1 MAPMTRSHT
10 LIPLPQG
17 RQALPQ
23 QSRDR
28 DVSWQFPGSDT
39 RSERELSEEPPSSY
53 GEDAEM
59 ASHDLPDDD
68 DFTKRLP
75 DRSAEE
81 TEAILHPL
89 RETANRVGREVERFA
104 EVLDGYNPQRTTDQ
118 DERHD
123 MMVDLIDLYLEIA
136 TETVEKLRKVHAL
149 ERQKKNGVR
158 WRKKMRGFEVS
169 PDDDEDMDIEDSDEK
184 ELPSADR
191 RTTLEDLERW
201 EQEAQTWDLLRRLV
215 HLRFP
220 APGNSGQSLQKY
232 AAINQYS
239 SEYELWG
246 HFLEKDDV
254 ALERKTVLQWLK
266 ETADES
272 GEDIDILVQ
281 DLQQNADRGDII
293 AAGWI
298 HTKHAIKGSKLNVA
312 QHSSQI
318 EPLITQLDPDA
329 MTRQKRKLQE
339 QDQYF
344 ERAIW
349 LGCYEML
356 RRGKSSAEIR
366 EWCTERTEVWRA
378 VSMSGF
384 PDERSEE
391 DFDSG
396 NPESSALWRRMCFA
410 LARKGGGD
418 DYERAVYGILSGDIQ
433 SVEPVC
439 RSWDDFVFANYNAL
453 LKNQYDNYLR
463 TALPTRPVSLATLNF
478 ESFDAVQFHGDPQTA
493 GRKLIDTLKTN
504 PKTAPE
510 TLEPMKMLQ
519 GVLIADQFS
528 HFIYQQGLALSQF
541 ANANGHS
548 KLIPPK
554 VEKPENED
562 FTKYITMDDHDS
574 LRVLTHVLLVFMGLG
589 LDLGGILRVTEVENV
604 IVAYI
609 SFLRLAGKEEL
620 IPLYCFQLTGKRKY
634 AILCRNL
641 IDITDNDQRITQIR
655 LMRELGLDVQEFV
668 SLQARFLLGDFPDT
682 VSSYPALGN
691 FKLFDDVDPSIERPL
706 PTFRRPR
713 SDFIGGD
720 NDNVSRTDMLLIRS
734 MEWYLLVDGMW
745 SETFTVGTLL
755 YLRFFKNMNLSAAR
769 ELAIKA
775 RGSEIAKS
783 KTPALLGK
791 SFDFAELS
799 NDREEDLTEVLDGSA
814 DEKRLL
820 KLHLLA
826 EAKTYRELEALIECL
841 DNVETCSSLATLL
854 IEDRTAAAQQQW
866 RKGLSQSYAPMR
878 ACVEP
883 LLQGWLLTCQNEG
896 AEAELKQLREAYLP
910 ETILAYI
917 ALLQFGGGAL
927 TRDLLMECMELS
939 AVIAGEDSDVL
950 EVFMKTG
957 RVKELVE
964 AFAVASKDLLV
975 LTAQKAT
982 PGSRSKKLRRKG
994 WTPELWNVKP

>member
-1 MAPMTRSHT
+1 MAPMTRSHA
-10 LIPLPQG
+10 LIPLPEG
-17 RQALPQ
+17 RKAHPPQ
-23 QSRDR
+23 QSRE
-28 DVSWQFPGSDT
+28 VSWQFPGSDT
-39 RSERELSEEPPSSY
+39 RSERELSEGPPSSY
-53 GEDAEM
+53 DEDAEM
-59 ASHDLPDDD
+59 SSHPDQGEDE
-68 DFTKRLP
+68 FTKRFP
-75 DRSAEE
+75 ERAVENAED
-81 TEAILHPL
+81 ILHPL

-104 EVLDGYNPQRTTDQ
+104 EVLDGYNPQRATEQ

-123 MMVDLIDLYLEIA
+123 MMIDLIDLYLEIA
-136 TETVEKLRKVHAL
+136 TETVDKLRKVHGY

-158 WRKKMRGFEVS
+158 WRRKMRGFEIS
-169 PDDDEDMDIEDSDEK
+169 QDDDEDMDIEDADEP
-184 ELPSADR
+184 ELPSVER
-191 RTTLEDLERW
+191 HTTLEDLEHW

-220 APGNSGQSLQKY
+220 APGSSGQSLQQF
-232 AAINQYS
+232 APINQYS
-239 SEYELWG
+239 SENDLWED
-246 HFLEKDDV
+246 FLQKDGL

-272 GEDIDILVQ
+272 GEDIDVMVQ

-298 HTKHAIKGSKLNVA
+298 HTKYAIKGSKLNVA
-312 QHSSQI
+312 QNASQI

-329 MTRQKRKLQE
+329 MTRQKRRLQE

-366 EWCTERTEVWRA
+366 EWCMERTEVWRA
-378 VSMSGF
+378 VSMGGF
-384 PDERSEE
+384 PDERSE
-391 DFDSG
+391 DDVDSG
-396 NPESSALWRRMCFA
+396 NPESSALWRRMCFT

-463 TALPTRPVSLATLNF
+463 SALPTRLVSLAALNF
-478 ESFDAVQFHGDPQTA
+478 ESFDAIQFHGDPQTA

-504 PKTAPE
+504 TKTAPE
-510 TLEPMKMLQ
+510 TLQPMKMLQ
-519 GVLIADQFS
+519 GVLIANQFS

-548 KLIPPK
+548 NLIPSK
-554 VEKPENED
+554 NEKPENED
-562 FTKYITMDDHDS
+562 STKYITMDDHDS

-620 IPLYCFQLTGKRKY
+620 IPLYCSQLTGKRKY

-641 IDITDNDQRITQIR
+641 IDITDNDQRITQIK

-668 SLQARFLLGDFPDT
+668 SLQARFLLGDFPDEVDT
-682 VSSYPALGN
+682 YPASGN
-691 FKLFDDVDPSIERPL
+691 FKLFDDAVPSAEKQL
-706 PTFRRPR
+706 LTARRPR
-713 SDFIGGD
+713 RDFFGGD
-720 NDNVSRTDMLLIRS
+720 NDVVSRTDLLLIRS

-755 YLRFFKNMNLSAAR
+755 YLRFFKNMHLSAAR

-775 RGSEIAKS
+775 RSSEIAIT
-783 KTPALLGK
+783 KTPAILGK
-791 SFDFAELS
+791 SFDFPELINS
-799 NDREEDLTEVLDGSA
+799 GEEDLTEVLDGSA
-814 DEKRLL
+814 DQKRLL
-820 KLHLLA
+820 KKHLLA
-826 EAKTYRELEALIECL
+826 EAKTYRELETLIECL
-841 DNVETCSSLATLL
+841 DNLETVSSMAGLL
-854 IEDRTAAAQQQW
+854 DEDRSPTAQKQW
-866 RKGLSQSYAPMR
+866 RKALASSYPSMYTTI
-878 ACVEP
+878 EP
-883 LLQGWLLTCQNEG
+883 LLKGWLLTCQNEG
-896 AEAELKQLREAYLP
+896 AEAQLKLLREAYLP
-910 ETILAYI
+910 ETVLAYI
-917 ALLQFGGGAL
+917 AVLHIGGTTL
-927 TRDLLMECMELS
+927 TRDFLMECMDLS
-939 AVIAGEDSDVL
+939 ATIAGEDSDVL
-950 EVFMKTG
+950 DVFAKTG
-957 RVKELVE
+957 RMQELVE
-964 AFAVASKDLLV
+964 AFAFVSKDLLV

-982 PGSRSKKLRRKG
+982 PGSRGKKLRRKG
-994 WTPELWNVKP
+994 FTPELWSVKP